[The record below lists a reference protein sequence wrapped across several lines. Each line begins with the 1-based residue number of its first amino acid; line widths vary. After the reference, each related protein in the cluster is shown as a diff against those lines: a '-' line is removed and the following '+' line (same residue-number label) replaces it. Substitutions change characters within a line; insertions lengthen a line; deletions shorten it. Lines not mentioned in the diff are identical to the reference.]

1 VLDKSAIAF
10 EHNDKVILRTSVQGS
25 EVLVFEGLEVAG
37 SFGQSGLPVNCA
49 TFEIKHSLNE
59 VGSLDLHGVRHQHQ
73 VDGAKSLDFHREDTV
88 DAG

>member
-1 VLDKSAIAF
+1 MLDKSAIAF

-49 TFEIKHSLNE
+49 PA
-59 VGSLDLHGVRHQHQ
+59 VRGKNALVQ
-73 VDGAKSLDFHREDTV
+73 DR
-88 DAG
+88 